1 MLKESLGM
9 LEVKGLVAAIT
20 VADTM
25 AKAANVHV
33 RQRTLARGSGWTTIL
48 VTGDVGSVNA
58 ALSAGKSVAVERG
71 WLVSSKVIAR
81 PANMLDLALEPDV
94 NDVAAAKA
102 AEKPA
107 PKKAEAK
114 VPDKAEVKAE
124 VKAETK
130 VETKSEIKTESKA
143 ENKEEIKAEAKTET
157 KAETKSEATAE
168 AAPKADVKKET
179 KAAPA
184 KGRKNTKKK

>member
-9 LEVKGLVAAIT
+9 LEGKGLVAAIT

-114 VPDKAEVKAE
+114 VPDKAEIKAE

-130 VETKSEIKTESKA
+130 VEAKTEVKT
-143 ENKEEIKAEAKTET
+143 ETKTETKEEVKAEAKTEV
-157 KAETKSEATAE
+157 KAETKAE
-168 AAPKADVKKET
+168 PAPKAEVKKKT